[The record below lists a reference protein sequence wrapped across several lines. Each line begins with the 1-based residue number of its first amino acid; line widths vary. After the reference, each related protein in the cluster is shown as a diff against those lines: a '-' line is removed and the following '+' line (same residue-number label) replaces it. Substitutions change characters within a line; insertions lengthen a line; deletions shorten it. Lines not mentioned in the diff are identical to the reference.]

1 MTAGGGDDQR
11 RRRRDDLVET
21 PTGVSGV
28 DASTTDVARGSA
40 IRAHATVSHAAGAH
54 ETVAVVRGW
63 DCKQEGGTAG
73 VRIATAKSAADGN
86 RNATPKAAANG
97 DGNDDRG
104 DTVCVAGQHN

>member
-63 DCKQEGGTAG
+63 DCGSSCHKRGTTRTNSDGGRRGHSDVDRGGGTAG
-73 VRIATAKSAADGN
+73 G
-86 RNATPKAAANG
+86 RN
-97 DGNDDRG
+97 
-104 DTVCVAGQHN
+104 